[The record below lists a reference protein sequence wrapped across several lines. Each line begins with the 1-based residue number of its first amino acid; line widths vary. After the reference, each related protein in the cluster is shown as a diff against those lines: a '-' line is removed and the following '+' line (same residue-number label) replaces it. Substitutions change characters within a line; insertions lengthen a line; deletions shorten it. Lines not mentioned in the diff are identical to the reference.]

1 MKHSTPQ
8 LQLYQIKIT
17 VCYSR
22 LVLWFETL
30 FHRLSYLYHRHFP
43 YFDRYAYSIRLLD
56 IEFLLKAFGFFGSGK
71 LILEVGEYL
80 FQEDGSLLYILPLA
94 VLVAAFIIVGY
105 AMVRQ
110 MRSWKRNVT
119 EVLTPAS
126 VAKSPAD
133 TLLSERYVKNGYH
146 VLQDEGTKKHYI
158 MSRQV
163 NRILYEDRWHRYLS
177 FDGTFFLPEQC
188 VRIAPYYLDKAYR
201 EKKSRGTAPFR

>member
-1 MKHSTPQ
+1 MKHLTPQ

-22 LVLWFETL
+22 LVLWLQTL

-94 VLVAAFIIVGY
+94 VLVAAFIIVG
-105 AMVRQ
+105 
-110 MRSWKRNVT
+110 
-119 EVLTPAS
+119 
-126 VAKSPAD
+126 
-133 TLLSERYVKNGYH
+133 
-146 VLQDEGTKKHYI
+146 
-158 MSRQV
+158 
-163 NRILYEDRWHRYLS
+163 
-177 FDGTFFLPEQC
+177 
-188 VRIAPYYLDKAYR
+188 
-201 EKKSRGTAPFR
+201 